1 MKTPIP
7 GPIPTTMKA
16 VSFARTGGSEVLEY
30 GDWPTPVPRPSEVLI
45 EVHAASVNPRDWLM
59 RSGRYVFQRFL
70 PKLPF
75 ILGSDVAGVVVA
87 KGKTVRD
94 LQEGDRVFAM
104 IPSKD
109 GFGAYAEYAAV
120 RAEVVAKAPAGL
132 FFAEAAAIPLA
143 GMTALQSLRDDA
155 RLRPGQRVMVV
166 GAVGGVGHFAVQIAK
181 NLGAAEVVGVC
192 RGDNAELALSLG
204 CDRVIDYKTV
214 PYLDTERGYDVVF
227 DTIGKESEKKSR
239 RMLTGRGFYVTT
251 VPSPAAFR
259 SLALSLLWPFGQK
272 LRVSLVR
279 SRRADLELFARW
291 AEEGRLKV
299 LLDRRVPLEEAADV
313 HDYMR
318 SFRTRGKNVLLVR

>member
-1 MKTPIP
+1 
-7 GPIPTTMKA
+7 MKA

-30 GDWPTPVPRPSEVLI
+30 GDWPTPVPGRHEVLI

-70 PKLPF
+70 PRLPF
-75 ILGSDVAGVVVA
+75 VLGSDVAGVVVA
-87 KGKTVRD
+87 KGKAVKD

-109 GFGAYAEYAAV
+109 GFGGYAEYAAV

-155 RLRPGQRVMVV
+155 RLRPGQRVLIV

-204 CDRVIDYKTV
+204 CDRVVDYKTE

-227 DTIGKESEKKSR
+227 DTIGKESQKKSR
-239 RMLTGRGFYVTT
+239 RMLKSRGVYVTT

-259 SLALSLLWPFGQK
+259 ALALSLLWPFGQK
-272 LRVSLVR
+272 LRVSLVK
-279 SRRADLELFARW
+279 SRRSDLELFASW
-291 AEEGRLKV
+291 AEAGRLKV
-299 LLDRRVPLEEAADV
+299 VLDRRVPLEEAADV

-318 SFRTRGKNVLLVR
+318 TFRSRGKNVLLIR